1 MPLTP
6 TFRRSSWSSA
16 ALAVTLL
23 ALASCKGVEVMGT
36 AGARG
41 GTVVLGGGTGGGGG
55 GAGGE
60 TSSALFGKWA
70 RVVVVQGSD
79 GSLYESRTEWEF
91 RSDGS
96 AVRRVT
102 AWNVTAGLYDTLLA
116 VAQWRTS
123 GSMLTITWISPTTG
137 AFSLEWRVDGDRLTI
152 GPDQYTRV
160 P

>member
-1 MPLTP
+1 MPLSP
-6 TFRRSSWSSA
+6 KNHPSRWSRV
-16 ALAVTLL
+16 ALAVALL

-41 GTVVLGGGTGGGGG
+41 GTVVLGGGTGAG
-55 GAGGE
+55 GGE
-60 TSSALFGKWA
+60 TSSALVGKWA
-70 RVVVVQGSD
+70 RVVVIQGSD

-102 AWNVTAGLYDTLLA
+102 AWNVTAGLYDTLVA
-116 VAQWRTS
+116 IAQWRTN

>member
-1 MPLTP
+1 MPSSP
-6 TFRRSSWSSA
+6 NFRPSRWGRA
-16 ALAVTLL
+16 ALAVALL
-23 ALASCKGVEVMGT
+23 AVASCKGVEVMGT

-41 GTVVLGGGTGGGGG
+41 GTVGLGGGTGAGGGG
-55 GAGGE
+55 GGE
-60 TSSALFGKWA
+60 TSPALYGKWA
-70 RVVVVQGSD
+70 RVVVIQGSD

-96 AVRRVT
+96 ATRRVT
-102 AWNVTAGLYDTLLA
+102 AWNVTAGLYDTLVA
-116 VAQWRTS
+116 IAQWRTA